1 MRVVVV
7 QIVQQ
12 SVSKVFDKP
21 LVQPG
26 VQAVCTLIELILA
39 RRSSYLLG
47 SATQSQKGPLSLVR
61 IQHNRDATDRLVA
74 EFVQHILSV
83 KRFGELHRDVYVRR
97 GN

>member
-26 VQAVCTLIELILA
+26 VQAVCTLIELIQPLKEVSA
-39 RRSSYLLG
+39 ILLNVYIPVGKEVFVPCWAQPRNLRRG
-47 SATQSQKGPLSLVR
+47 
-61 IQHNRDATDRLVA
+61 
-74 EFVQHILSV
+74 LSV
-83 KRFGELHRDVYVRR
+83 
-97 GN
+97 